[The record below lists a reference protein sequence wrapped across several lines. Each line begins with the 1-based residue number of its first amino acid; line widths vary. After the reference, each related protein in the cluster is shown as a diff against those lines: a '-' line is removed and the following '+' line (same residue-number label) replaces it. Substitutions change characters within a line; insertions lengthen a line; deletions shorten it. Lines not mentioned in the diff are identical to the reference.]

1 MIIGLCQLPLLW
13 RYRYWSRSHDILLS
27 SWELGIWKKIRKFPR
42 FQRFQLLKEEVPL
55 RKWLREFEY
64 QASFI
69 IPLKKSFREK
79 WWHRPDIEWNWWG
92 LPRSLSS
99 IHEELVTLRPHEWRE
114 MLVSLFPG
122 SPVKV
127 ERFSL
132 LSPFLIGQDRPFL
145 KTCKWGGM
153 GFMQRG

>member
-27 SWELGIWKKIRKFPR
+27 YWELGIWKKIRKFPR

-79 WWHRPDIEWNWWG
+79 WWHRP
-92 LPRSLSS
+92 
-99 IHEELVTLRPHEWRE
+99 
-114 MLVSLFPG
+114 
-122 SPVKV
+122 
-127 ERFSL
+127 
-132 LSPFLIGQDRPFL
+132 FL
-145 KTCKWGGM
+145 KTC
-153 GFMQRG
+153 MQVRRNGIHAERLEWNTCHEPERRLWHWLSECAGDKSQSKCKEEALRCLSSLDIKSFRSAKEKEKV

>member
-1 MIIGLCQLPLLW
+1 MSWLA
-13 RYRYWSRSHDILLS
+13 WSQGNINWLRKRSPQESGFVSSNTKPLS
-27 SWELGIWKKIRKFPR
+27 SF
-42 FQRFQLLKEEVPL
+42 PL
-55 RKWLREFEY
+55 RNPSGRNDG
-64 QASFI
+64 
-69 IPLKKSFREK
+69 
-79 WWHRPDIEWNWWG
+79 PDIEWNWWG

-153 GFMQRG
+153 GFMQRGASGILVTSRRGALTFGMRWGEIPKQMQRRSS